1 MKTMLALIA
10 AGSVFGTIV
19 IAQSSPRYQITD
31 LGTLPGG
38 TFSIGERGSTDNGLV
53 AGVSSVPGGALHAT
67 VWYKGQILDIA
78 RTGLGGPN
86 SWTLDV
92 NERGQAA
99 GVAETSTSDDEN
111 FCAFFSG
118 FQCLPFIWRTGVMA
132 ELPTLG
138 GPNGGVSAISSG
150 GEMVGVA
157 QNSVADPSCI
167 APIQHHFQ
175 AVKWDAKGEIHEL
188 LPLSGDTVG
197 FGFWMNA
204 SGQVV
209 GTSGSCANTQPIGVV
224 VGPHAVLW
232 EKDGSAH
239 ELPSLGGTVN
249 TSLIAVGNRAI
260 AINNRGQMVGGSAL
274 PDNTTAHAVLWP
286 NRTSILDLGTLPGD
300 SNSAALSINNQGD
313 VVGVSNDPS
322 GNPRAFLWQDG
333 VMHDLNEL
341 VPTDSPIYLLF
352 AAGIDSRGEIAGWGV
367 VKSTGEV
374 HAFLATPADGMAAK

>member
-19 IAQSSPRYQITD
+19 TAQSSPRYQITD

-38 TFSIGERGSTDNGLV
+38 TFSIGERGNTDSGLV
-53 AGVSSVPGGALHAT
+53 GGVSSVSGGALHAT

-86 SWTLDV
+86 SWTLDI
-92 NERGQAA
+92 NEKGQAA

-118 FQCLPFIWRTGVMA
+118 FQCLPFIWQTGVIA

-150 GEMVGVA
+150 GEMAGVA
-157 QNSVADPSCI
+157 QNSVVDRSCL
-167 APIQHHFQ
+167 APIQHQFQ

-188 LPLSGDTVG
+188 PPLPGDTVG
-197 FGFWMNA
+197 FGLWMNDG
-204 SGQVV
+204 GQVV
-209 GTSGSCANTQPIGVV
+209 GTSGTCANTQPIGVV
-224 VGPHAVLW
+224 VGPRAVLW

-249 TSLIAVGNRAI
+249 TSLVAVGNRAL
-260 AINNRGQMVGGSAL
+260 AINNRGQMVGGSSL
-274 PDNTTAHAVLWP
+274 PDNTTAHAVLWLDK
-286 NRTSILDLGTLPGD
+286 TSILDLGTLPGD
-300 SNSAALSINNQGD
+300 SNSAALSINKQGD

-341 VPTDSPIYLLF
+341 VPADSPMYLLF
-352 AAGIDSRGEIAGWGV
+352 AAGIDSRGGIAGWGV

-374 HAFLATPADGMAAK
+374 HAFLATPAHGTAAK